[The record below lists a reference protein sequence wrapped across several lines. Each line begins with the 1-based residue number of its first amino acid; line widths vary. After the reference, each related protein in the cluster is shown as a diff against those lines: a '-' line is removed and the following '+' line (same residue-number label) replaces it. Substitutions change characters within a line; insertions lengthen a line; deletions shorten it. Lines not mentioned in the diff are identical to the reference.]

1 MGWIIWPM
9 SFYVDKN
16 GVVVEETAGL
26 GSKDE
31 IEAHIKKVIGFG
43 SSAVSGRSVMRLRL
57 GVCRGCFAFA
67 AVGYAQQVGN
77 LDAPPAKPKSYVVY
91 AAEQQSVSAGKRS
104 VLELHFRV
112 VDGFHVNSHTPKSEL
127 LIPTRI
133 ELQPAA
139 GVKADAI
146 EYPAGTSYSFSFDP
160 TEKLDVYSGD
170 FTVKLPVVA
179 EAGTQNG

>member
-1 MGWIIWPM
+1 MRL
-9 SFYVDKN
+9 SL
-16 GVVVEETAGL
+16 GVVGL
-26 GSKDE
+26 
-31 IEAHIKKVIGFG
+31 
-43 SSAVSGRSVMRLRL
+43 L
-57 GVCRGCFAFA
+57 AFA
-67 AVGYAQQVGN
+67 SAGYAQQVGN
-77 LDAPPAKPKSYVVY
+77 LDAPAAKPKSYVAY

-179 EAGTQNG
+179 EVGTHTVDGTLRYQACDHAACYPPKSLPLQVIFTAQ